1 MSKRDNSMPVLAIK
15 DLRTYFDTLEGT
27 ARAVDGLSTHLY
39 HGETVGVVGESG
51 CGKSVAA
58 LSILRLIP
66 SPPGR
71 IVSGQILF
79 QGRNL
84 LAMPVKRM
92 REIRGNQ
99 ISMIFQ
105 EPMTSLN
112 PAFSIGSQL
121 SKVFV
126 LHQRVARKEARKRS
140 IEMLRACEIASP
152 EEMMEAYPHQLS
164 GGMRQRAM
172 IAMALA
178 CNPEILIADEP
189 TTALDVTIQAQIL
202 ELILRLKKQFG
213 MAMILITH
221 NLGIVAQA
229 AQRVIVM
236 YAGEKLEEG
245 DTISVFE
252 NPRHPYTIAL
262 IASIPVLGKRGEFL
276 KEIKGVVP
284 PPYRVVQGCKFAD
297 RCPEAMERCHQE
309 KPLLKEIEEGHWVAC
324 FR

>member
-1 MSKRDNSMPVLAIK
+1 MAQGDHSIPVLAIK
-15 DLRTYFDTLEGT
+15 DLRIYFDTLEGT
-27 ARAVDGLSTHLY
+27 AKAVDGLSISLH
-39 HGETVGVVGESG
+39 HGETLGVVGESG

-84 LAMPVKRM
+84 LSMPMKRM
-92 REIRGNQ
+92 RDIRGNH

-112 PAFSIGSQL
+112 PVFGIGNQL
-121 SKVFV
+121 SKAFV
-126 LHQRVARKEARKRS
+126 LHQHLSKKEARRRS
-140 IEMLRACEIASP
+140 IEMLQACEIASP
-152 EEMMEAYPHQLS
+152 EEMMGSYPHQLS

-178 CNPEILIADEP
+178 CNPKILIADEP
-189 TTALDVTIQAQIL
+189 TTALDVTVQAQIL
-202 ELILRLKKQFG
+202 DLVLRLKKEFG

-221 NLGIVAQA
+221 NLGIIARGT
-229 AQRVIVM
+229 QRVIVM
-236 YAGEKLEEG
+236 YAGEKVEEG
-245 DTISVFE
+245 DTFSIFE
-252 NPRHPYTIAL
+252 KPRHPYTVAL
-262 IASIPVLGKRGEFL
+262 MESIPVLGKKGKYL

-284 PPYRVVQGCKFAD
+284 PPYRVVRGCKFAD
-297 RCPEAMERCHQE
+297 RCPEAMERCHKE
-309 KPLLKEIEEGHWVAC
+309 KPLLKETEEGHWVAC